1 MLISKLLNDGA
12 VDIENYDAFFSLTF
26 VEYEFSEYFY
36 IHQSF

>member
-1 MLISKLLNDGA
+1 MLMSMRLNDGII
-12 VDIENYDAFFSLTF
+12 DIDAFFSHTF